1 MQKNKAKK
9 SKNYFRM
16 KENNIKS
23 QLKWIGKNEEH
34 QNEYTCAN
42 KNYYVFFS
50 FHFPKAKE
58 NNNNMLMS

>member
-1 MQKNKAKK
+1 
-9 SKNYFRM
+9 M

-58 NNNNMLMS
+58 NNKNMLMS